1 MPRIHLQP
9 LLRPRMT
16 QVIYFLSV
24 QVHHSSSLLIWPLSK
39 TRWHCLFVN
48 YNVFAPYSK
57 DIYKYKVLTDQLTPV
72 LNFNLRCDG
81 RSLDRNRGLT
91 WIKRPI

>member
-1 MPRIHLQP
+1 MPMIHLQP

-39 TRWHCLFVN
+39 TRWQCLFAN
-48 YNVFAPYSK
+48 FHVFAPYSK
-57 DIYKYKVLTDQLTPV
+57 DIYKYKVLTNQLTSV
-72 LNFNLRCDG
+72 LNFNFAL
-81 RSLDRNRGLT
+81 
-91 WIKRPI
+91 